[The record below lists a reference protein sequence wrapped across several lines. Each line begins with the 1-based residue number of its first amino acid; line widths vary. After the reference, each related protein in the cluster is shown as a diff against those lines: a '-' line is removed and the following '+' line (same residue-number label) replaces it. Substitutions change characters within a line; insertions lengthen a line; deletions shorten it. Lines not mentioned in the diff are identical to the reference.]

1 MGYFTNKLPICQVL
15 LYLNHMSTF
24 LIDELSVFFP
34 CYNEEKNIEK
44 TISKTIPVLKKTAK
58 KWEIILI
65 NDGSKDN
72 TGKVLNQIKKQ
83 YSKEDI
89 RIITHNPNRGYGGA
103 LKSGLYNSK
112 YQWITFT
119 DSDGQFDFSEIEN
132 LIKKQKNT
140 KADIVIGYYLSRQV
154 SKLAIFTSKIWELIV
169 FILFGLKVTDID
181 CGFKLINKKVVD
193 TIPKLEAERGAFI
206 SSEFL
211 IKAKKSGF
219 KIVEIGVH
227 HYPRVEGKATGRN
240 LKVILKSFSDLF
252 RLWFKI
258 NFHRA

>member
-1 MGYFTNKLPICQVL
+1 MNNP
-15 LYLNHMSTF
+15 

-34 CYNEEKNIEK
+34 CYNEENNIKNTVDKAVPI
-44 TISKTIPVLKKTAK
+44 LKKITQ
-58 KWEIILI
+58 KWEIILV

-72 TGKVLNQIKKQ
+72 TAKVISEIQKQ
-83 YSKEDI
+83 YPKQIS
-89 RIITHNPNRGYGGA
+89 IITHNPNRGYGA
-103 LKSGLYNSK
+103 AFKSGLYNSK
-112 YQWITFT
+112 YQWIAFT
-119 DSDGQFDFSEIEN
+119 DSDGQFDFTEITKFIE
-132 LIKKQKNT
+132 KQRKT
-140 KADIVIGYYLSRQV
+140 KADIIIGYYLARQV
-154 SKLAIFTSKIWELIV
+154 SKATIITSKIWEIIV

-211 IKAKKSGF
+211 IKAKKAKF

-227 HYPRVEGKATGRN
+227 HYPRIEGKATGRSF
-240 LKVILKSFSDLF
+240 KVILKSFSDLF

-258 NFHRA
+258 NFPND

>member
-1 MGYFTNKLPICQVL
+1 MTI
-15 LYLNHMSTF
+15 F

-34 CYNEEKNIEK
+34 CYNEEKNIK
-44 TISKTIPVLKKTAK
+44 NTVDKTIPILKKIAK
-58 KWEIILI
+58 NWEIILI

-72 TGKVLNQIKKQ
+72 TAKVLEEIKKQ

-89 RIITHNPNRGYGGA
+89 TIITHNPNRGYGGA

-112 YQWITFT
+112 YQWIAFT
-119 DSDGQFDFSEIEN
+119 DSDGQFDFSEITKFIE
-132 LIKKQKNT
+132 KQQKTN
-140 KADIVIGYYLSRQV
+140 ADIIIGYYLARQV
-154 SKLAIFTSKIWELIV
+154 SKAAIITSKIWEAIV
-169 FILFGLKVTDID
+169 FILFGLHVTDID
-181 CGFKLINKKVVD
+181 CGFKLINKKVID

-211 IKAKKSGF
+211 IKSKKAGF

-227 HYPRVEGKATGRN
+227 HYPRTEGQATGRQ
-240 LKVILKSFSDLF
+240 LKVIIKSFSDLF

-258 NFHRA
+258 NFHRD

>member
-1 MGYFTNKLPICQVL
+1 MNKPIL
-15 LYLNHMSTF
+15 
-24 LIDELSVFFP
+24 DELSVFFP
-34 CYNEEKNIEK
+34 CYNEEKNIQN
-44 TISKTIPVLKKTAK
+44 TISKAIPVLNELVK

-72 TGKVLNQIKKQ
+72 TATVLEKIKKQ
-83 YSKEDI
+83 YSKDDI
-89 RIITHNPNRGYGGA
+89 SIITHNPNRGYGGA

-119 DSDGQFDFSEIEN
+119 DSDGQFDFSEISN
-132 LIKKQKNT
+132 LIKKQQST
-140 KADIVIGYYLSRQV
+140 KADLVIGYYLSRQV
-154 SKLAIFTSKIWELIV
+154 SKTTIITSKIWELIV

-181 CGFKLINKKVVD
+181 CGFKLINKKIVD

-211 IKAKKSGF
+211 IKAKKAGF

-227 HYPRVEGKATGRN
+227 HYPRTEGKATGRN
-240 LKVILKSFSDLF
+240 IKVILKSFSDLF

>member
-1 MGYFTNKLPICQVL
+1 MKK
-15 LYLNHMSTF
+15 YLIS
-24 LIDELSVFFP
+24 ELSVFFP
-34 CYNEEKNIEK
+34 CYNEEKNIQ
-44 TISKTIPVLKKTAK
+44 TTVSKAVIVLKKIAQ

-72 TGKVLNQIKKQ
+72 TGKVLEEIKAKYPQQIK
-83 YSKEDI
+83 
-89 RIITHNPNRGYGGA
+89 IITHNPNRGYGAA
-103 LKSGLYNSK
+103 LKSGLYNAQ
-112 YQWITFT
+112 YQWIAFT
-119 DSDGQFDFSEIEN
+119 DADGQFDFTEITE
-132 LIKKQKNT
+132 LIKKQQSTNS
-140 KADIVIGYYLSRQV
+140 DIVIGYYLARQV
-154 SKLAIFTSKIWELIV
+154 SKAAIFTSKIWELIV
-169 FILFGLKVTDID
+169 FILFGLHVTDID

-211 IKAKKSGF
+211 IKSKKAGF
-219 KIVEIGVH
+219 KITEIGVH

-240 LKVILKSFSDLF
+240 IKVILKSFSDLF